1 MRKPAYNQRQTLLIW
16 CETIAPMRRTL
27 TALVIATLTVSLSG
41 CGAGTSAS
49 TRHITQVTDGAEAAI
64 NTDGNN
70 IKLVNI
76 LVVATPEGA
85 GVLVGT
91 IVNSLPADDALLGI
105 AINGQVATV
114 TGSNTLVQNAPVV
127 FEGASANAKAV
138 VPVLGAHAGQS
149 VQVTMFF
156 AHAGQV
162 TMQAVVRDQRD
173 TYAGVTA

>member
-1 MRKPAYNQRQTLLIW
+1 
-16 CETIAPMRRTL
+16 MRRTL
-27 TALVIATLTVSLSG
+27 TALVIATLTLSLSG

-49 TRHITQVTDGAEAAI
+49 TRNINQVTDGVEAAI
-64 NTDGNN
+64 TTDGNN

-91 IVNSLPADDALLGI
+91 IVNSLLTEDALLGV

-114 TGSNTLVQNAPVV
+114 TGTNTLAQNAPVV
-127 FEGASANAKAV
+127 FEGPSANAKAV
-138 VPVLGAHAGQS
+138 VGALGAVAGQN

-162 TMQAVVRDQRD
+162 TVQAIIRDQRD
-173 TYAGVTA
+173 TYAGITA